1 MPPFEITPVDAPQG
15 SQDWLQARVGRLT
28 ASRYTDVLAKPETAA
43 YRGYLLQIVTERLT
57 QQSQES
63 GFVNEAMQW
72 GTDTEPLARAA
83 YEVDTGDVVTECGL
97 ILRDDW
103 IAGSPDGLIG
113 DEGLIEI
120 KCPRSTTHIDWID
133 AGGLPAKH
141 KPQVQGL
148 LLVTGRKWAHFC
160 SYDPRMPP
168 HLRLW
173 WILVKADEKYQ
184 SMLLERLLAFRA
196 EAEKMIARLTG
207 DDGQLVRDLTLS
219 LAMRHKETANG

>member
-1 MPPFEITPVDAPQG
+1 MPPFEMTVDAPQG
-15 SQDWLQARVGRLT
+15 SDAWLAQRAGRMT

-43 YRGYLLQIVTERLT
+43 YRNYLLQIVTERLT
-57 QQSQES
+57 RLPQES
-63 GFVNEAMQW
+63 GYVNDAMQW

-133 AGGLPAKH
+133 TGRLPAKH

-148 LLVTGRKWAHFC
+148 LMVTGRKWAHFV
-160 SYDPRMPP
+160 SFDPRMPP

-173 WILVKADEKYQ
+173 IHEVEADAKYQ
-184 SMLLERLLAFRA
+184 AELLDKLHAFRA
-196 EAEKMIARLTG
+196 EAEKMIERLQG
-207 DDGQLVRDLTLS
+207 
-219 LAMRHKETANG
+219 A